1 MIGCDNDECPYQWVS
16 THFIAFL
23 CLFAFE
29 SGTFTFT
36 DPHEHLFSNYT
47 GAYLPIGLPF
57 RFASIPEA
65 SAFFTSQSYEHKY
78 TLPRIIDRYFI
89 SPSMLFLE
97 LWLRFWGGR

>member
-65 SAFFTSQSYEHKY
+65 SAFSLRKAMNTNTLFPVSLIVTSSRH
-78 TLPRIIDRYFI
+78 LCSF
-89 SPSMLFLE
+89 
-97 LWLRFWGGR
+97 